1 MAQPVRPA
9 RTKDKTATTGTG
21 SYTVIGTAF
30 PTYQTF
36 ADALLTGDEIEYY
49 VEEDNGTDW
58 EVVRGVWTE
67 AGGTLTRGDV
77 LESSNSGSAVDWAVG
92 NKTMGIVVASSLE
105 GMGDYKVKQGGA
117 AVQVDLPVAAWK
129 GVRTYAYGRRA
140 VTGDSQVHKV
150 PISMVTTNATPA
162 EFQIGAV
169 NFATNEDLDLLDDR
183 LYVFD
188 GLIGAWQYSGAT
200 VGDCGAYRIEGAIK
214 VVSGTCALVG
224 TPTITVI
231 GEDDAAWTVAITA
244 DDTNDRL
251 SIKVTGAASHSIH
264 WHGHLNM
271 VEVG

>member
-9 RTKDKTATTGTG
+9 RAKDKTATTGTG
-21 SYTVIGTAF
+21 TYTLDDVAF
-30 PTYQTF
+30 ATYQTF
-36 ADALLTGDEIEYY
+36 TEALADGDEVEYY
-49 VEEDNGTDW
+49 VEEDGGTDW
-58 EVVRGVWTE
+58 EVTRGVWTE
-67 AGGTLTRGDV
+67 AGKTLTRVDV
-77 LESSNSGSAVDWAVG
+77 LESSNGDGAVDWAAG
-92 NKTMGIVVASSLE
+92 NKTMGIIVHSALE
-105 GMGDYKVKQGGA
+105 GIGDYKSKGGGA
-117 AVQVDLPVAAWK
+117 VAQIHLPVANWK
-129 GVRTYAYGRRA
+129 GVRTHAYGRRTA
-140 VTGDSQVHKV
+140 TGDAQALRV
-150 PISMVTTNATPA
+150 PISVLTTDATPA
-162 EFQIGAV
+162 EIQIGGV
-169 NFATNEDLDLLDDR
+169 SVTNEDLDLIDDR

-264 WHGHLNM
+264 WYGHINM